1 MIPAKGAVFQVEGLT
16 SEEARHRLQELGPNE
31 LDPGRSRSVIAIIFE
46 TLKEPMFL
54 LLIVAA
60 VIYAFMGDLG
70 EGLFLLGGAGAAIG
84 LVIFQEARSEQAL
97 KALRQLAQPQ
107 SRVLR
112 DGADCRVPAREIV
125 PGDIVL
131 AGEGERLAVDG
142 LLVAGDVLSVDESVL
157 TGESAPV
164 MKTPALDASFVNDG
178 GNPGSGPGHNV
189 FAGTLIVRG
198 QGVIRVTRTG
208 PQSALGRIGSSLARI
223 EHESTPLQQSTGRLV
238 GYLGLVALAF
248 CGVIAVAYGLLR
260 DDWSGG
266 ALAGIT
272 FAIALIPEEF
282 PMVLAIFLAL
292 GAWRLATHK
301 VLVRRSAVIE
311 TLGGATVLCA
321 DKTGTLTENRM
332 QVARLWTPG
341 GEQIVSPGSG
351 VSAPVSDLLRMAA
364 LASAVRPVDPMDL
377 AVRALSGEA
386 ALTEQ
391 GLAAQPERAWPLTP
405 SLLAVIQLW
414 QMPEGARIAAAKG
427 APEAI
432 FRLCRLSPDQT
443 ADLAGIVEAYAGL
456 GLRVLGV
463 ASARPR
469 DPVFDDPLT
478 GDFRFSGLIGFIDPL
493 RAEVPHAL
501 QEARCAGIKVVMITG
516 DHPATAMAI
525 AAAAGIDTAAGFLV
539 GSEIEQLP
547 FEVLCE
553 KLKSVRVFARIAPE
567 QKLRIVQALRQD
579 GEIVAMTGDG
589 VNDAPALEAA
599 HIGVAMGQRGTDVAR
614 EAADLVL
621 LNDSFASIVGAVRLG
636 RRIFSNLRR
645 AVTYITAIHV
655 PIAGLA
661 LLPLL
666 FGLPPLLFPM
676 HIVLL
681 ELVIDP
687 TCALVFEAEPS
698 DRKAMQRPPRR
709 AGELLFGRRELVL
722 ALLQGAGILVAVFGL
737 YWALLTISGEAE
749 PVARGAAFIAL
760 VVSNLVLA
768 LTDSASSGRIFA
780 RHRRVY
786 WAIVAA
792 VALVLALVFTIDPI
806 SAIFSVG
813 LPGAGELALAV
824 GMGLIG
830 GGWTALRFLVP
841 RSMPGLS
848 EGTSK

>member
-1 MIPAKGAVFQVEGLT
+1 MPSDSPARLAGLT
-16 SEEARHRLQELGPNE
+16 GDEAQRRLQQFGPNE
-31 LDPGRSRSVIAIIFE
+31 LEAGRKRTVFRIVLE
-46 TLKEPMFL
+46 TLREPMFL
-54 LLIVAA
+54 LLVAA
-60 VIYAFMGDLG
+60 AGIYAFMGDLG

-84 LVIFQEARSEQAL
+84 LVIFQEARSERAM
-97 KALRQLAQPQ
+97 KALRALAQP
-107 SRVLR
+107 SARVMR
-112 DGADCRVPAREIV
+112 DGTELRVPVKEIV
-125 PGDIVL
+125 PGDILL
-131 AGEGERLAVDG
+131 AGEGERLPADG
-142 LLVAGDVLSVDESVL
+142 LLVAGDVISVDESVL

-164 MKTPALDASFVNDG
+164 SRMPLQNAVAEQEAANQGSEAKHNAL
-178 GNPGSGPGHNV
+178 
-189 FAGTLIVRG
+189 AGTLIVRG
-198 QGVIRVTRTG
+198 QAVLEVTRTG
-208 PQSALGRIGSSLARI
+208 ANSALGRIGRSVSAI
-223 EHESTPLQQSTGRLV
+223 SQEATPLQRSTGRLV

-248 CGVIAVAYGLLR
+248 CGLIACAYGVLR
-260 DDWSGG
+260 GDWPGG

-292 GAWRLATHK
+292 GAWRLASHK

-311 TLGGATVLCA
+311 TLGGATVLCV

-332 QVARLWTPG
+332 QVARLWTLE
-341 GEQIVSPGSG
+341 GEQITAPGVELRAS
-351 VSAPVSDLLRMAA
+351 VRDLLQMAA
-364 LASAVRPVDPMDL
+364 LASAVRPVDPMDR
-377 AVRALSGEA
+377 AVRALSGAA
-386 ALTEQ
+386 ALTGAGATAE
-391 GLAAQPERAWPLTP
+391 PERAWPLTP
-405 SLLAVIQLW
+405 NLLAVIQLW
-414 QMPEGARIAAAKG
+414 QMPEGVRTAAAKG

-432 FRLCRLSPDQT
+432 FRLCGLSTEQT
-443 ADLAGIVEAYAGL
+443 AHLSGIVESYAKL

-463 ASARPR
+463 ASSHPEE
-469 DPVFDDPLT
+469 PVFDDPLK

-493 RAEVPHAL
+493 RAEVPEAL
-501 QEARCAGIKVVMITG
+501 QEARYAGIKVIMITG

-525 AAAAGIDTAAGFLV
+525 AASAGIDTAAGFLV
-539 GSEIEQLP
+539 GSEIEKLP
-547 FEVLCE
+547 FDVLCE

-645 AVTYITAIHV
+645 AITFITAIHI

-698 DRKAMQRPPRR
+698 DRKAMRRPPRR

-722 ALLQGAGILVAVFGL
+722 AVLQGAGILTVVFGL
-737 YWALLTISGEAE
+737 YWGLLRSGETE
-749 PVARGAAFIAL
+749 PVARGVAFIAL
-760 VVSNLVLA
+760 VVGNLVLA
-768 LTDSASSGRIFA
+768 LTDSAASGRIFA
-780 RHRRVY
+780 PHRRVY
-786 WAIVAA
+786 WAITAA
-792 VALVLALVFTIDPI
+792 VVLLLALVFTIDPVSSI
-806 SAIFSVG
+806 FAVDQPSVSQLAI
-813 LPGAGELALAV
+813 AV
-824 GMGLIG
+824 GAGLIG
-830 GGWTALRFLVP
+830 GGWTVLRFLVP
-841 RSMPGLS
+841 RSSPALS
-848 EGTSK
+848 EGATK

>member
-1 MIPAKGAVFQVEGLT
+1 MTLKVQGLG
-16 SEEARHRLQELGPNE
+16 SEEARRRLQELGPNE
-31 LDPGRSRSVIAIIFE
+31 MDPGRSRSVIAIVFE

-54 LLIVAA
+54 LLIAA
-60 VIYAFMGDLG
+60 ATIYAFMGDLG

-97 KALRQLAQPQ
+97 RALRQLAQPQ

-131 AGEGERLAVDG
+131 AGEGERLPVDG

-164 MKTPALDASFVNDG
+164 AKTPSQDASLADEG
-178 GNPGSGPGHNV
+178 ARPGSTATHHV

-198 QGVIRVTRTG
+198 QAVIQATRTG
-208 PQSALGRIGSSLARI
+208 AQSALGRIGSSLADI
-223 EHESTPLQQSTGRLV
+223 EHERTPLQQSTGKLI

-248 CGVIAVAYGLLR
+248 CSLTAATYGLLLG
-260 DDWSGG
+260 DWPGG

-272 FAIALIPEEF
+272 VAIALIPEEF

-332 QVARLWTPG
+332 QVARLWTQEG
-341 GEQIVSPGSG
+341 QQVIVPDGDM
-351 VSAPVSDLLRMAA
+351 SAPVRELLQIAA
-364 LASAVRPVDPMDL
+364 LASAVRPVDPMDR
-377 AVRALSGEA
+377 AVRALSGAA
-386 ALTEQ
+386 ALTGAGMAPE
-391 GLAAQPERAWPLTP
+391 PERAWPLTP

-414 QMPEGARIAAAKG
+414 QMPDGARVAAAKG

-432 FRLCRLSPDQT
+432 FRLCRLPQDQ
-443 ADLAGIVEAYAGL
+443 AAHMMSIVESYAGL

-463 ASARPR
+463 ASVHLKDRI
-469 DPVFDDPLT
+469 FEDPLL

-493 RAEVPHAL
+493 RAEVPQAL
-501 QEARCAGIKVVMITG
+501 QEARRAGIKVVMITG
-516 DHPATAMAI
+516 DHPTTAMAI
-525 AAAAGIDTAAGFLV
+525 AAAAGIDTAAGFMV
-539 GSEIEQLP
+539 GSEIEELP

-553 KLKSVRVFARIAPE
+553 KLKTVRVFARIAPE

-614 EAADLVL
+614 EAADLIL

-645 AVTYITAIHV
+645 AITYIIAIHI

-666 FGLPPLLFPM
+666 VGLPPLFFPM

-709 AGELLFGRRELVL
+709 SGELLFGRRELVF
-722 ALLQGAGILVAVFGL
+722 ALLQGAGLLAAVFAL
-737 YWALLTISGEAE
+737 YWSLLTVCGAAE

-760 VVSNLVLA
+760 VVGNLVLA
-768 LTDSASSGRIFA
+768 LTDSAASGRIFA
-780 RHRRVY
+780 PHRRVF
-786 WAIVAA
+786 WAIVAGVA
-792 VALVLALVFTIDPI
+792 VVLVIVFTIDPV
-806 SAIFSVG
+806 SAIFAVD
-813 LPGAGELALAV
+813 LPGAGLLAIAV
-824 GMGLIG
+824 GIGLAG
-830 GGWTALRFLVP
+830 GGWTALRFLWP
-841 RSMPGLS
+841 ANTPERP
-848 EGTSK
+848 EGIPK

>member
-1 MIPAKGAVFQVEGLT
+1 MIAVQDADLNAQGLT
-16 SEEARHRLQELGPNE
+16 SEEARRRLADLGPNE
-31 LDPGRSRSVIAIIFE
+31 VDPGRSRSVAAIVFE
-46 TLKEPMFL
+46 TMREPMFL
-54 LLIVAA
+54 LLVAA
-60 VIYAFMGDLG
+60 AAIYAFMGDLA

-97 KALRQLAQPQ
+97 KALRQLAQPH
-107 SRVLR
+107 SRLLR
-112 DGADCRVPAREIV
+112 DGAECKVAAREIV

-131 AGEGERLAVDG
+131 AGEGERLPVDG
-142 LLVAGDVLSVDESVL
+142 LLVGGDVLSVDESVL

-164 MKTPALDASFVNDG
+164 AKSPAQDTSPVDEGAR
-178 GNPGSGPGHNV
+178 PGSGAGHNV

-198 QGVIRVTRTG
+198 QAVIRATQTG
-208 PQSALGRIGSSLARI
+208 SHSALGRIGSSLAEI
-223 EHESTPLQQSTGRLV
+223 KQELTPLQQSTGRLV
-238 GYLGLVALAF
+238 GYLGLLALAF
-248 CGVIAVAYGLLR
+248 CGLVAATYGLLR
-260 DDWSGG
+260 GDWPGG

-272 FAIALIPEEF
+272 IAIALIPEEF

-292 GAWRLATHK
+292 GAWRLASHN

-311 TLGGATVLCA
+311 TLGGATVLCV

-332 QVARLWTPG
+332 QVARLWTAG
-341 GEQIVSPGSG
+341 GEQVVAPGAG
-351 VSAPVSDLLRMAA
+351 VSGPVHELLQMAA
-364 LASAVRPVDPMDL
+364 LASAVRPVDPMDR
-377 AVRALSGEA
+377 AVRALSGA
-386 ALTEQ
+386 AAVTAP
-391 GLAAQPERAWPLTP
+391 GLSAQPERAWPLTP

-414 QMPEGARIAAAKG
+414 HMPDGARIAAAKG

-432 FRLCRLSPDQT
+432 FRLCRLSPEQT
-443 ADLAGIVEAYAGL
+443 AHLAGIVDSYAGL

-463 ASARPR
+463 ASARP
-469 DPVFDDPLT
+469 DGAVFDNPLT
-478 GDFRFSGLIGFIDPL
+478 GDFRFSGLIGFVDPL
-493 RAEVPHAL
+493 RAEVPQAL
-501 QEARCAGIKVVMITG
+501 QEARFAGIKVVMITG
-516 DHPATAMAI
+516 DHPATATAI
-525 AAAAGIDTAAGFLV
+525 AASAGIDTAAGFLT

-547 FEVLCE
+547 FDALCE

-567 QKLRIVQALRQD
+567 QKLRIVKALRQD

-599 HIGVAMGQRGTDVAR
+599 HIGIAMGQRGTDVAR

-636 RRIFSNLRR
+636 RRIFANLRR
-645 AVTYITAIHV
+645 AITYITAIHI

-709 AGELLFGRRELVL
+709 ARDLLFGRREVVL
-722 ALLQGAGILVAVFGL
+722 ALLQGAGILAAVFGL
-737 YWALLTISGEAE
+737 YWSLLTISGAGEA
-749 PVARGAAFIAL
+749 VARGAAFIAL
-760 VVSNLVLA
+760 VIGNLALA
-768 LTDSASSGRIFA
+768 LTDSASSGQIFA
-780 RHRRVY
+780 PHRRVF

-792 VALVLALVFTIDPI
+792 VVLVLALVFTVDPV
-806 SAIFSVG
+806 SAIFAVDP
-813 LPGAGELALAV
+813 PGARLLALAV
-824 GMGLIG
+824 AAGLIG
-830 GGWTALRFLVP
+830 GGWTALRFAIP
-841 RSMPGLS
+841 RNLPELP
-848 EGTSK
+848 EGPAR